1 MRGSPV
7 EIEAKFAVGSLDPIR
22 LRLRELAARQARP
35 RLQETNLRF
44 DYPDGRLQQTGQV
57 LRIRK
62 NHDACLTFKA
72 PGPDP
77 EHRRELEI
85 AVDDAGKAERLLES
99 LGLTL
104 FFVYEKYRE
113 TFLLEDTEVMLDE
126 LPFGDFVEV
135 EGDDLSHVRRTA
147 EHLELAWEERL
158 PVSYLG
164 LFDRL
169 RRRHAWTFRD
179 ATFANFEGVRP
190 LPPEDLRAAAQAP

>member
-22 LRLRELAARQARP
+22 LRLRDLAARQARP

-44 DYPDGRLQQTGQV
+44 DFPDGRLQQAGQV

-77 EHRRELEI
+77 EHRQELEI

-99 LGLTL
+99 LGFTL
-104 FFVYEKYRE
+104 FFVYEKYRDSSG
-113 TFLLEDTEVMLDE
+113 DTVSFDE
-126 LPFGDFVEV
+126 LPFGEFVEV
-135 EGDDLSHVRRTA
+135 EGEDLPHVRRTA
-147 EHLELAWEERL
+147 EHLELGWEERL
-158 PVSYLG
+158 PISYLG

-179 ATFANFEGVRP
+179 ATFANFDGIRP
-190 LPPEDLRAAAQAP
+190 LRPEDLRAAAQAP